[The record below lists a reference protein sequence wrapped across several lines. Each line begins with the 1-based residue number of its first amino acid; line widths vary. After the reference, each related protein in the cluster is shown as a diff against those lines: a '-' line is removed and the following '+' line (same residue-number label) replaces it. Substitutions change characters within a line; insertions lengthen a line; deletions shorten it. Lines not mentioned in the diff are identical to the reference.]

1 MSILNQVKRRT
12 GILGTSLALILVVA
26 GTGKVS
32 AQEIYLL
39 STTLSHG
46 YAPTRNV
53 TVDRTLALPKRE
65 PLEESMGVPDLQA
78 PMLDRPSI
86 PESGGVKQTRESVL
100 EQVAALGSAFGQSLK
115 SASSW
120 CTGWQGGGFGQNSMG
135 PDSTLNRACVFQ
147 FELPTK

>member
-1 MSILNQVKRRT
+1 MSTLNQVKRRI
-12 GILGTSLALILVVA
+12 GIFGTSLALILVVA
-26 GTGKVS
+26 GAGKVS

-53 TVDRTLALPKRE
+53 TGDRTLAFPKRE

-86 PESGGVKQTRESVL
+86 PESGGVKETRESVL
-100 EQVAALGSAFGQSLK
+100 EQVAALGSAFGRSLK

-135 PDSTLNRACVFQ
+135 PDSTLNRACVFT